1 VVPVNGIAMG
11 AHLGFELFRQIEL
24 PWFVSVADVVPKGGA
39 VEAMT
44 QIFTSAG
51 VSTVSACG
59 RYPCG

>member
-1 VVPVNGIAMG
+1 MG